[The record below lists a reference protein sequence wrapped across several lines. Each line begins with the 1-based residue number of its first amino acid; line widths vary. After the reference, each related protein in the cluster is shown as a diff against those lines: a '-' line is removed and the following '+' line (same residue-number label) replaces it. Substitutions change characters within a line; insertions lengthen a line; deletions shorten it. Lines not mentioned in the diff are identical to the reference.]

1 MKLTD
6 VLRSKARATGEIDEQ
21 VQPGDWQEQVQALP
35 VELIK
40 PGKYQPRTDFDH
52 KDLAELAQSI
62 SEHGVLHPIVVRRA
76 NIGYELI
83 VGERRLRACKM
94 LGWDSIPAIVRDM
107 TDKAAAELALI
118 ENLQR
123 KDLHLFEEAEGYQ
136 RLLEEFDLTQE
147 ELAKRLGKSQ
157 STIANKIRLL
167 KLPESVRKIISRE
180 MLSERHSRCL
190 LGLENEADQL
200 KILQRV
206 IEKDLNVRETEELV
220 KEFLQKDSVPEE
232 SERRGQKRKL
242 IVKDVRLFTNSVR
255 QLADSL
261 ISGGL
266 EVDFQEREHH
276 DCYELLVVV
285 KKPQRGEGQWP
296 E

>member
-6 VLRSKARATGEIDEQ
+6 VLRSKARANTEGKSEMKSE
-21 VQPGDWQEQVQALP
+21 VWQEQVQNLP

-40 PGKYQPRTDFDH
+40 PSKYQPRSDFDE
-52 KDLAELAQSI
+52 KALNELAQSI
-62 SEHGVLHPIVVRRA
+62 SEHGVLHPVIVRKA

-83 VGERRLRACKM
+83 VGERRLRACKL

-123 KDLHLFEEAEGYQ
+123 KDLQLFEEAEGYQ
-136 RLLEEFDLTQE
+136 RLLDEFELTQE

-157 STIANKIRLL
+157 SSIANKIRLL
-167 KLPESVRKIISRE
+167 KLPDSVREIISRE
-180 MLSERHSRCL
+180 MLSERHSRCML
-190 LGLENEADQL
+190 RLKSEADQL
-200 KILQRV
+200 EILGKV
-206 IEKDLNVRETEELV
+206 IKNDLNVRETEELV
-220 KEFLQKDSVPEE
+220 RRFLEKGSE
-232 SERRGQKRKL
+232 SGEQDRSGQQRKL

-261 ISGGL
+261 KMSGL
-266 EVDFQEREHH
+266 EVDFQEREHQ

-285 KKPQRGEGQWP
+285 KKPQRGE
-296 E
+296 

>member
-1 MKLTD
+1 MKSE
-6 VLRSKARATGEIDEQ
+6 V
-21 VQPGDWQEQVQALP
+21 WQEQVQNLP

-40 PGKYQPRTDFDH
+40 PSKYQPRSDFDE
-52 KDLAELAQSI
+52 KALNELAQSI
-62 SEHGVLHPIVVRRA
+62 SEHGVLHPVIVRKA

-83 VGERRLRACKM
+83 VGERRLRACKL

-123 KDLHLFEEAEGYQ
+123 KDLQLFEEAEGYQ
-136 RLLEEFDLTQE
+136 RLLDEFELTQE

-157 STIANKIRLL
+157 SSIANKIRLL
-167 KLPESVRKIISRE
+167 KLPDSVREIISRE
-180 MLSERHSRCL
+180 MLSERHSRCML
-190 LGLENEADQL
+190 RLKSEADQL
-200 KILQRV
+200 EILEKV
-206 IEKDLNVRETEELV
+206 IKNDLNVRETEELV
-220 KEFLQKDSVPEE
+220 RRFLEKGSE
-232 SERRGQKRKL
+232 SGEQDRSGQQRKL

-261 ISGGL
+261 KMSGL
-266 EVDFQEREHH
+266 EVDFQEREHQ

-285 KKPQRGEGQWP
+285 KKPQRGE
-296 E
+296 

>member
-1 MKLTD
+1 MMKLTD
-6 VLRSKARATGEIDEQ
+6 VLRSKARANTEGKSEMKSE
-21 VQPGDWQEQVQALP
+21 VWQEQVQNLP

-40 PGKYQPRTDFDH
+40 PSKYQPRSDFDE
-52 KDLAELAQSI
+52 KALNELAQSI
-62 SEHGVLHPIVVRRA
+62 SEHGVLHPVIVRKA

-83 VGERRLRACKM
+83 VGERRLRACKL

-123 KDLHLFEEAEGYQ
+123 KDLQLFEEAEGYQ
-136 RLLEEFDLTQE
+136 RLLDEFELTQE

-157 STIANKIRLL
+157 SSIANKIRLL
-167 KLPESVRKIISRE
+167 KLPDSVREIISRE
-180 MLSERHSRCL
+180 MLSERHSRCML
-190 LGLENEADQL
+190 RLKSEADQL
-200 KILQRV
+200 EILEKV
-206 IEKDLNVRETEELV
+206 IKNDLNVRETEELV
-220 KEFLQKDSVPEE
+220 KRFLEKGSE
-232 SERRGQKRKL
+232 SGEQDRSGQQRKL

-261 ISGGL
+261 KMSGL
-266 EVDFQEREHH
+266 EVDFQEREHQ

-285 KKPQRGEGQWP
+285 KKPQRGE
-296 E
+296 

>member
-6 VLRSKARATGEIDEQ
+6 VLRSKARANTEGKSEMKSE
-21 VQPGDWQEQVQALP
+21 VWQEQVQNLP

-40 PGKYQPRTDFDH
+40 PSKYQPRSDFDE
-52 KDLAELAQSI
+52 KALNELAQSI
-62 SEHGVLHPIVVRRA
+62 SEHGVLHPVIVRKA

-83 VGERRLRACKM
+83 VGERRLRACKL

-123 KDLHLFEEAEGYQ
+123 KDLQLFEEAEGYQ
-136 RLLEEFDLTQE
+136 RLLDEFELTQE

-157 STIANKIRLL
+157 SSIANKIRLL
-167 KLPESVRKIISRE
+167 KLPDSVREIISRE
-180 MLSERHSRCL
+180 MLSERHSRCML
-190 LGLENEADQL
+190 RLKSEADQL
-200 KILQRV
+200 EILEKV
-206 IEKDLNVRETEELV
+206 IKNDLNVRETEELV
-220 KEFLQKDSVPEE
+220 RRFLEKGSE
-232 SERRGQKRKL
+232 SGEQDRSGQQRKL

-261 ISGGL
+261 KMSGL
-266 EVDFQEREHH
+266 EVDFQEREHQ

-285 KKPQRGEGQWP
+285 KKPQRGE
-296 E
+296 

>member
-6 VLRSKARATGEIDEQ
+6 VLRSKARANTEGKSEMKSE
-21 VQPGDWQEQVQALP
+21 VWQEQVQNLP

-40 PGKYQPRTDFDH
+40 PSKYQPRSDFDE
-52 KDLAELAQSI
+52 KALNELAQSI
-62 SEHGVLHPIVVRRA
+62 SEHGVLHPVIVRKA

-83 VGERRLRACKM
+83 VGERRLRACKL

-123 KDLHLFEEAEGYQ
+123 KDLQLFEEAEGYQ
-136 RLLEEFDLTQE
+136 RLLDEFELTQE

-157 STIANKIRLL
+157 SSIANKIRLL
-167 KLPESVRKIISRE
+167 KLPDSVREIISRE
-180 MLSERHSRCL
+180 MLSERHSRCML
-190 LGLENEADQL
+190 RLKSEADQL
-200 KILQRV
+200 EILEKV
-206 IEKDLNVRETEELV
+206 IKNDLNVRETEELV
-220 KEFLQKDSVPEE
+220 KRFLEKGSE
-232 SERRGQKRKL
+232 SGEQDRSGQQRKL

-261 ISGGL
+261 KMSGL
-266 EVDFQEREHH
+266 EVDFQEREHQ

-285 KKPQRGEGQWP
+285 KKPQRGE
-296 E
+296 